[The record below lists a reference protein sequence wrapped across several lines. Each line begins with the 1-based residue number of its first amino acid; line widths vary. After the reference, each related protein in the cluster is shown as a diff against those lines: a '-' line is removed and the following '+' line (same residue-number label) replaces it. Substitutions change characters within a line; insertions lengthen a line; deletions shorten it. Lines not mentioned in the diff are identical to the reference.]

1 LIPPRPL
8 AGSADQTRGALAAAP
23 LDALADARGA
33 PRPRHVYVHVP
44 FCARRCSYCDF
55 AIAVR
60 RAVPVDEYIA
70 AISAELDIRFAPGDD
85 DWRVDTLY
93 LGGGTPSRLGG
104 AGIQRLMDVLRAR
117 MTTAADAE
125 ITIEANPDDVT
136 PASVAAWRA
145 AGVTRLSLG
154 AQSFD
159 PEALSWMHRTHT
171 AEQTAVAVGV
181 ARDGG
186 IDSLSLDL
194 IFALPTAVPRS
205 WSADLASALALSP
218 DHLSLYGLTV
228 ERATPLGRWVAR
240 GEVTVA
246 PDDRYA
252 AEYLAAHEALNG
264 AGFEHYE
271 VSSFARLGAR
281 SRHNSAYWAGV
292 AYAGLGPGAHEFDGD
307 RRRWNIG
314 AYTAWAQ
321 RALRG
326 EDPVADREL
335 LTPENRAAERLY
347 LELRTAAGTVLDM
360 ASQRLAR
367 PWIDAGW
374 ATLDGA
380 RLSLTVEGW
389 LRLDELVPM
398 LANPGS
404 RY

>member
-1 LIPPRPL
+1 M
-8 AGSADQTRGALAAAP
+8 ADQRPPAARAT
-23 LDALADARGA
+23 A
-33 PRPRHVYVHVP
+33 PRDAPAGAVAPMRPGHVYVHVP

-60 RAVPVDEYIA
+60 RRVPVDEYIA
-70 AISAELDIRFAPGDD
+70 AISAELEMRYPRDRRA
-85 DWRVDTLY
+85 WRVDTLY

-104 AGIQRLMDVLRAR
+104 AGIRRLMDVLRDR
-117 MTTAADAE
+117 MVTDPGAE

-136 PASVAAWRA
+136 ADAVAAWRA

-154 AQSFD
+154 AQSFGAA
-159 PEALSWMHRTHT
+159 ALAWMHRTHT
-171 AEQTAVAVGV
+171 AEQTATAVRV

-186 IDSLSLDL
+186 IDNLSLDL
-194 IFALPTAVPRS
+194 IFALPADVPRS
-205 WSADLASALALSP
+205 WSEDLDAALALQP

-240 GEVTVA
+240 GEAIAA
-246 PDDRYA
+246 PDERYA
-252 AEYLAAHEALNG
+252 AEYLAAHESLAG
-264 AGFEHYE
+264 AGYEHYE
-271 VSSFARLGAR
+271 VSSFARVGAR
-281 SRHNSAYWAGV
+281 SRHNSSYWAGV
-292 AYAGLGPGAHEFDGD
+292 AYAGLGPGAHEFDGE

-321 RALRG
+321 RTLLG
-326 EDPVADREL
+326 EDPVADLER

-360 ASQRLAR
+360 AAVRTAR
-367 PWIDAGW
+367 PWVDAGW
-374 ATLDGA
+374 AKLDGA

-389 LRLDELVPM
+389 LRLDELVVM

-404 RY
+404 H

>member
-1 LIPPRPL
+1 
-8 AGSADQTRGALAAAP
+8 
-23 LDALADARGA
+23 
-33 PRPRHVYVHVP
+33 VYVHVP

-60 RAVPVDEYIA
+60 RAVPVDEYLA
-70 AISAELDIRFAPGDD
+70 ALAGELAMRYGGEDA
-85 DWRVDTLY
+85 WRASTLY

-104 AGIQRLMDVLRAR
+104 DGILRLMEILRAR
-117 MTTAADAE
+117 IVLDPGAE
-125 ITIEANPDDVT
+125 VTIEANPDDVT
-136 PASVAAWRA
+136 AEAVAAWRQ

-159 PEALSWMHRTHT
+159 AGALEWMHRTHT
-171 AEQTAVAVGV
+171 ASQTATAVAT

-186 IDSLSLDL
+186 IESLSLDL
-194 IFALPTAVPRS
+194 IFALPASVPRS
-205 WSADLASALALSP
+205 WAADLDQALALDP

-228 ERATPLGRWVAR
+228 ERSTPLGRWVAR
-240 GEVTVA
+240 GAVTA
-246 PDDRYA
+246 ATDDRYA
-252 AEYLAAHEALNG
+252 EEYLAAHQALIG
-264 AGFEHYE
+264 AGWEHYE
-271 VSSFARLGAR
+271 VSSFAKPGAR
-281 SRHNSAYWAGV
+281 SRHNSGYWSGA

-307 RRRWNIG
+307 ARRWNIG

-321 RALRG
+321 RVLLG
-326 EDPVADREL
+326 EDPVADREV
-335 LTPENRAAERLY
+335 LTAENRVSERLY

-360 ASQRLAR
+360 AAQPWVQALVR
-367 PWIDAGW
+367 PWIEAGW
-374 ATLDGA
+374 ATLDGQGT

>member
-1 LIPPRPL
+1 V
-8 AGSADQTRGALAAAP
+8 SADRRSATQLTPEPSAAV
-23 LDALADARGA
+23 RSR

-60 RAVPVDEYIA
+60 RTVPVSEYVSA
-70 AISAELDIRFAPGDD
+70 LAAELAMRYAGDD
-85 DWRVDTLY
+85 PWLASTLY
-93 LGGGTPSRLGG
+93 LGGGTPSRLGADG
-104 AGIQRLMDVLRAR
+104 VERLMDALRAR
-117 MTTAADAE
+117 ITLAPDAE
-125 ITIEANPDDVT
+125 VTIEANPDDVT
-136 PASVAAWRA
+136 PAAVTAWRE

-159 PEALSWMHRTHT
+159 PGALEWMHRTHT
-171 AEQTAVAVGV
+171 AAQTATAVGV

-194 IFALPTAVPRS
+194 IFALPTSVPRS
-205 WSADLASALALSP
+205 WPADLAAALALGP

-240 GEVTVA
+240 GAVTA
-246 PDDRYA
+246 ASDDRYA
-252 AEYLAAHEALNG
+252 DEYLAAHDALTA

-271 VSSFARLGAR
+271 VSSFAKPGAR
-281 SRHNSAYWAGV
+281 SRHNSGYWSGA

-307 RRRWNIG
+307 VRRWNIG

-321 RALRG
+321 RALLG
-326 EDPVADREL
+326 EDPVADREV
-335 LTPENRAAERLY
+335 LTDENRVSERLY
-347 LELRTAAGTVLDM
+347 LELRTAAGTVLDT
-360 ASQRLAR
+360 AVQPSLRALVR
-367 PWIDAGW
+367 PWVEAGW
-374 ATLDGA
+374 ARLDEQGA

>member
-1 LIPPRPL
+1 
-8 AGSADQTRGALAAAP
+8 
-23 LDALADARGA
+23 
-33 PRPRHVYVHVP
+33 VYVHVP

-60 RAVPVDEYIA
+60 RTVPVDEYIA
-70 AISAELDIRFAPGDD
+70 AIAGELDLRFPGGRDV
-85 DWRVDTLY
+85 WRVETLY

-104 AGIQRLMDVLRAR
+104 SGIQRLMDVLRAR
-117 MTTAADAE
+117 MTPDAGAE

-136 PASVAAWRA
+136 AEAVAAWRA

-154 AQSFD
+154 AQSFGAV
-159 PEALSWMHRTHT
+159 ALAWMHRTHT
-171 AEQTAVAVGV
+171 AEQTAAAVHV

-186 IDSLSLDL
+186 IESLSLDL

-205 WSADLASALALSP
+205 WSGDLSDALALRP

-240 GEVTVA
+240 GTATAA
-246 PDDRYA
+246 PDERYA
-252 AEYLAAHEALNG
+252 AEYLEAHDALAG

-271 VSSFARLGAR
+271 VSSYAKAGAR
-281 SRHNSAYWAGV
+281 SRHNSSYWAGV
-292 AYAGLGPGAHEFDGD
+292 AYAGLGPGAHEFDGE

-321 RALRG
+321 RALLG
-326 EDPVADREL
+326 EDPVADFER

-347 LELRTAAGTVLDM
+347 LELRTAGGTVLDT
-360 ASQRLAR
+360 AAARTVR
-367 PWIDAGW
+367 PWVAAGW
-374 ATLDGA
+374 AKLDGA
-380 RLSLTVEGW
+380 RLSLTAEGW
-389 LRLDELVPM
+389 LRLDELVVM

>member
-1 LIPPRPL
+1 MPPDWRSSTQLTTAPHEAVPPR
-8 AGSADQTRGALAAAP
+8 
-23 LDALADARGA
+23 

-60 RAVPVDEYIA
+60 RTVPVNEYISA
-70 AISAELDIRFAPGDD
+70 LTAELARRYAGDD
-85 DWRVDTLY
+85 VWLASTLY
-93 LGGGTPSRLGG
+93 LGGGTPSRLGADG
-104 AGIQRLMDVLRAR
+104 VVRLMDALRTRITLAPG
-117 MTTAADAE
+117 AE
-125 ITIEANPDDVT
+125 VTIEANPDDVT
-136 PASVAAWRA
+136 PAAVAAWRG

-159 PEALSWMHRTHT
+159 PRALEWMHRTHT
-171 AEQTAVAVGV
+171 AGQIETAVGA

-186 IDSLSLDL
+186 IESLSLDL
-194 IFALPTAVPRS
+194 IFALPATVPRS
-205 WSADLASALALSP
+205 WPADLAAALALGP

-240 GEVTVA
+240 GAVTA
-246 PDDRYA
+246 ASDDRYA
-252 AEYLAAHEALNG
+252 EEYLAAHHALAA

-271 VSSFARLGAR
+271 VSSFAKPGGR
-281 SRHNSAYWAGV
+281 SRHNSGYWSGA
-292 AYAGLGPGAHEFDGD
+292 AYAGLGPGAHEFDGEA
-307 RRRWNIG
+307 RRWNIG

-321 RALRG
+321 RTLLG
-326 EDPVADREL
+326 EDPVADREV
-335 LTPENRAAERLY
+335 LTDENRVSERLY
-347 LELRTAAGTVLDM
+347 LELRTAAGTVLDT
-360 ASQRLAR
+360 AALPSVEALVR
-367 PWIDAGW
+367 PWVEAGW
-374 ATLDGA
+374 ATLDGAGA